1 MRNIRRYFA
10 PAAAV
15 PRPQFRFFS
24 MVLNIKFCF
33 FFGTIPIC
41 LFWWLCVLKLH
52 YKAAS
57 MRPRRARSS
66 HREEKYFHFSFHART
81 DSFGLLLSHVDILPI
96 KTRRKCLI
104 RNSLVLTGR
113 VSSQMVTQI
122 ILSFD
127 ILCGSKGFCATAKTD
142 PESMISFPFACSFG
156 VFFLSFHPK

>member
-1 MRNIRRYFA
+1 
-10 PAAAV
+10 
-15 PRPQFRFFS
+15 
-24 MVLNIKFCF
+24 
-33 FFGTIPIC
+33 
-41 LFWWLCVLKLH
+41 
-52 YKAAS
+52 

-156 VFFLSFHPK
+156 VFFFFLFIPNRDTLDSLQQLFKIISRANNECYREIVVFILSPAPPFSSTSCVQLNDVGLVNGAL